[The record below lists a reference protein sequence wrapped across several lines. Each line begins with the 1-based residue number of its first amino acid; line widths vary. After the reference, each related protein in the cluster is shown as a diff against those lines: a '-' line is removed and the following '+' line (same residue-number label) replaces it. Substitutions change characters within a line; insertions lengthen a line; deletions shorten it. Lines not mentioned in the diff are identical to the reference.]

1 MNSKAAEYIACPVC
15 KGGLEQRDG
24 SLTCEH
30 CSVDYPITEGI
41 PQLFPPLDR
50 LTIDPAELRIK
61 TREEAAVTLE
71 EMARSDRGFISSP
84 RQFYALYLL
93 LLVTLVFRLESG
105 AFIVLAVLLADW
117 IFFRVRRGRVLEK
130 AMANTLRL
138 RTVADYEAVDELYRR
153 EGKAQPTMS
162 D

>member
-1 MNSKAAEYIACPVC
+1 
-15 KGGLEQRDG
+15 
-24 SLTCEH
+24 
-30 CSVDYPITEGI
+30 
-41 PQLFPPLDR
+41 
-50 LTIDPAELRIK
+50 
-61 TREEAAVTLE
+61 VTLE